1 MKLLT
6 FSALVHNTMAHKN
19 QNPES
24 EMTRSSTEEQKKKVI
39 RSISTSKYTAYK
51 LLLLLYS
58 LTSSKKQ
65 NFNNLFVNLY
75 ERKFVKERNCYQKIV
90 EFGKA
95 RFALGVNHQHRFYH
109 ACFLNI
115 LCLLMIPSPCVSSF
129 WVLFSRSLLAVCI
142 LCYYLCLLQ
151 SFSNGSLLLDPR
163 WIWFKSKA

>member
-1 MKLLT
+1 M
-6 FSALVHNTMAHKN
+6 
-19 QNPES
+19 
-24 EMTRSSTEEQKKKVI
+24 I

-65 NFNNLFVNLY
+65 FFYNLFVNLY

-115 LCLLMIPSPCVSSF
+115 LCLLMIPSSRDSSF
-129 WVLFSRSLLAVCI
+129 WVIFSRSLLAVCI

-151 SFSNGSLLLDPR
+151 SFSNGSLLVDPEEM
-163 WIWFKSKA
+163 FYS